1 MLKRFKVPLIVI
13 SGLLLL
19 LLSLHLIVYVWIT
32 PVIEALFSESVSYY
46 SSGTYAVTYDQ
57 MQVKPIQQKVVF
69 SNFHLSFDSSK
80 VQQSDSL
87 SQKKWVELELD
98 NFEIALDNFWTMV
111 PGRYLKI
118 NQLIV
123 NHPRLKVYDFSK
135 EKQVQKLNLETIS
148 RFDAHQ
154 LIAPYFD
161 SLDVVSLSIQKAR
174 LSWIKPQQTSPFGLG
189 GINAVIRDLRIDST
203 TVNQN
208 YGYPHAEQFE
218 VRLSDA
224 SFFSKDSLY
233 AFQLDEVVAD
243 PVQQQLRVKG
253 FSLKPRHSVY
263 QFSHAV
269 GHQVSRVELKVHEVN
284 FQNIDLHYLVSEQ
297 AFLVGKIQV
306 KQPELSVFKD
316 KRLALPKASTKPLL
330 QETLRSIPVAFC
342 LDTLQLQQGRIR
354 YQEHVDE
361 AASAGGIHFDKIFV
375 SGYNITNVDSLRQKE
390 LLMEADINTTFM
402 GEGLLELN
410 LDVPLN
416 DPEGYHR
423 LQGEMKALPLE
434 SVNNMLENTAFASVE
449 SGQAYTLKF
458 DMQLNNQRSVGNMQF
473 AYRDLKIRLLD
484 KENPAKGNLKQQ
496 LHSLLANWL
505 VVKTNNPDNGREP
518 LRIGEISF
526 ERNPE
531 KSIFN
536 FWWKSLLS
544 GIKGSVGIG
553 EHHSSATVKESEE
566 KKPGLFKRLF
576 QKETESE

>member
-1 MLKRFKVPLIVI
+1 MLKRFKIPLIII
-13 SGLLLL
+13 SGLLLAF
-19 LLSLHLIVYVWIT
+19 LSLHLIVQVWIT
-32 PVIEALFSESVSYY
+32 PVMEALFTESVSYY
-46 SSGTYAVTYDQ
+46 SSGLYTVTYAEMD
-57 MQVKPIQQKVVF
+57 VKPIQQKVTF
-69 SNFHLSFDSSK
+69 QNFHLLFDSTK
-80 VQQSDSL
+80 VDQADSL
-87 SQKKWVELELD
+87 RQKKWIELELD
-98 NFEIALDNFWTMV
+98 NFEITLDNFWTMI

-135 EKQVQKLNLETIS
+135 EKTQKLNLESIS

-161 SLDVVSLSIQKAR
+161 SLDVVSLNIHEAY
-174 LSWIKPQQTSPFGLG
+174 LSWIKSAQTSPFGLG
-189 GINAVIRDLRIDST
+189 GINAVIRDLRIDAT

-208 YGYPHAEQFE
+208 YGYPQAERFE
-218 VRLSDA
+218 VRLNDA
-224 SFFSKDSLY
+224 SFFSQDSLY
-233 AFQLDEVVAD
+233 AIQLDEVIAD
-243 PVQQQLRVKG
+243 PVQHQLRVKG
-253 FSLKPRHSVY
+253 LSLKPRHSVY

-269 GHQVSRVELKVHEVN
+269 GHQVSRVELRVDEVN

-297 AFLVGKIQV
+297 AFLVRKIRV

-316 KRLALPKASTKPLL
+316 KRLLLPKASVKPLL
-330 QETLRSIPVAFC
+330 QETLRNIPVAFC
-342 LDTLQLQQGRIR
+342 LDTLQLQQGKIH

-361 AASAGGIHFDKIFV
+361 AARVGAIHFDKIFV
-375 SGYNITNVDSLRQKE
+375 SGYNITNVDSLRKKG
-390 LLMEADINTTFM
+390 LLMEADIKTNFM
-402 GEGLLELN
+402 GESLLELK

-423 LQGEMKALPLE
+423 LQGEMKELSLQ

-449 SGQAYTLKF
+449 SGHAYTLKF
-458 DMQLNNQRSVGNMQF
+458 DMQLNNQRSVGDMQF

-484 KENPAKGNLKQQ
+484 KENPEKSNLKQQ
-496 LHSLLANWL
+496 LHSWLANWM
-505 VVKTNNPDNGREP
+505 VVKTNNPDNSRKP

-526 ERNPE
+526 ERNSE

-553 EHHSSATVKESEE
+553 EHHSSATVADSDDKQLS
-566 KKPGLFKRLF
+566 LFKKLF
-576 QKETESE
+576 HKETENE